1 VLNCFSSEPEF
12 VYLSDSRIPPEISHG
27 MVRHDRRQ
35 LFTAEKEG
43 AGDMI
48 LDERSLKES
57 ATLERSPEE
66 TYYKFRGE
74 EILKKSGLRYEKV
87 LLYFT
92 V

>member
-1 VLNCFSSEPEF
+1 
-12 VYLSDSRIPPEISHG
+12 

-35 LFTAEKEG
+35 LFTTEKEG
-43 AGDMI
+43 AGDNMI
-48 LDERSLKES
+48 LDESSLKES

-74 EILKKSGLRYEKV
+74 EILKKSGLRYEHV